1 MTHSPCKARP
11 MDLFLYHR
19 ETGAKG
25 ERAEEMLRKWEEERL
40 PEMFKVYFKSPF
52 QVPKPVSPLPAERR
66 RSPLENCYK
75 RPAPKVSYN
84 IPPKKPRES
93 KPAATATVEDDLDL
107 GHDPVPISLDVPP
120 GFETRPNPSWE
131 GVVFEPPIKVVA
143 TDLEMSD
150 DSESESSSS
159 SSGSSSSTDS
169 DNGLRFEPLTIT
181 IQNET
186 RGENKSSEN
195 EEINK
200 TDKHE
205 KQRKNSV
212 NEKTNLMDNHEKE
225 GKNSSTKDKN
235 DKHEKDSKIS
245 GSKEAHKTDKHEKGS
260 RNSHNKDIKKND
272 KHKKGSKSSEHKNT
286 SETDKCEKENKSHGN
301 EKNNKKDKQEKSK
314 DCVNK
319 GSNKTEQG
327 NKSNDKEK
335 SKDCVNKGS
344 NKTEQGNKSNDKE
357 KSKDCVNK
365 ESNKTEQGNKSND
378 KEKRKDCVNKE
389 SNKTEQGN
397 KSNDKEKSKDCVNK
411 ESNKTEQGNKSDD
424 KGNSKDS
431 EYNESN
437 KIEQGNKNSNDKGK
451 SKDCVNKESN
461 KTEQGN
467 KSSND
472 KGKSKDSENKEPN
485 ESEKSTNKETNKTD
499 ITERNTNAESNRT
512 NNSEESENQESN
524 QMDTLEQTNNN
535 SSNDDTCELENIH
548 FNLED
553 NYATFMRSLMFSDQS
568 DTYTSMNTDASS
580 SRVPVSNTVVRKLE
594 EDILKKLQEIQE
606 ERIILEV
613 GNQQFHTSRVT
624 MRADPHSL
632 FAMLCRKDCPFR
644 PSTSYGRPTYYFDR
658 DSSHFRFILNYLR
671 NGAMVKEDSL
681 PRERRYLL
689 EMLCEARFFRL
700 QGLENAILARLEHA
714 SD

>member
-93 KPAATATVEDDLDL
+93 KPAATATIEDDLDL

-159 SSGSSSSTDS
+159 SSSNSSSTDS

-212 NEKTNLMDNHEKE
+212 NEKTNQMDNHEKE

-235 DKHEKDSKIS
+235 DKHEKDSK
-245 GSKEAHKTDKHEKGS
+245 T
-260 RNSHNKDIKKND
+260 R
-272 KHKKGSKSSEHKNT
+272 
-286 SETDKCEKENKSHGN
+286 
-301 EKNNKKDKQEKSK
+301 
-314 DCVNK
+314 
-319 GSNKTEQG
+319 
-327 NKSNDKEK
+327 
-335 SKDCVNKGS
+335 
-344 NKTEQGNKSNDKE
+344 
-357 KSKDCVNK
+357 VNK
-365 ESNKTEQGNKSND
+365 ESNKIKQGNKNSND
-378 KEKRKDCVNKE
+378 KGKNKDCVSKE
-389 SNKTEQGN
+389 SNKA
-397 KSNDKEKSKDCVNK
+397 EK
-411 ESNKTEQGNKSDD
+411 GNKSDD
-424 KGNSKDS
+424 KGKSKDS
-431 EYNESN
+431 ENKESN

-451 SKDCVNKESN
+451 SKDCVSKESNKTDNKEKSKNSENKESN
-461 KTEQGN
+461 KTEKGN
-467 KSSND
+467 KSD
-472 KGKSKDSENKEPN
+472 GKGKSKDSENKESNKTEKGNKNSNHKGKNKDCENKEPN
-485 ESEKSTNKETNKTD
+485 KSEKSTNKETNKTD
-499 ITERNTNAESNRT
+499 VTERNTNAESNRT

-535 SSNDDTCELENIH
+535 SSNDDTCELQNIH

>member
-1 MTHSPCKARP
+1 

-52 QVPKPVSPLPAERR
+52 QVPKPVSPLSAERR

-120 GFETRPNPSWE
+120 GFEARPNPSWE

-150 DSESESSSS
+150 DSENESSSS

-200 TDKHE
+200 NDKHE

-212 NEKTNLMDNHEKE
+212 NEKTNQMDNHEKE

-235 DKHEKDSKIS
+235 DKHEKDSKTR
-245 GSKEAHKTDKHEKGS
+245 G
-260 RNSHNKDIKKND
+260 
-272 KHKKGSKSSEHKNT
+272 
-286 SETDKCEKENKSHGN
+286 
-301 EKNNKKDKQEKSK
+301 
-314 DCVNK
+314 
-319 GSNKTEQG
+319 
-327 NKSNDKEK
+327 
-335 SKDCVNKGS
+335 
-344 NKTEQGNKSNDKE
+344 
-357 KSKDCVNK
+357 NK
-365 ESNKTEQGNKSND
+365 ESNKA
-378 KEKRKDCVNKE
+378 EK
-389 SNKTEQGN
+389 
-397 KSNDKEKSKDCVNK
+397 
-411 ESNKTEQGNKSDD
+411 GNKSDD
-424 KGNSKDS
+424 KGKSKDS
-431 EYNESN
+431 ENKESN
-437 KIEQGNKNSNDKGK
+437 KAEKGNKSDDKGKSKDSENKEPNKAEKGNKSDDKGKSKDSENTESNKTEQGNKNSNDKGK
-451 SKDCVNKESN
+451 SKDCVSKESNKTDNKEKSKNSENKESNKTEKGNKTDGKGKSKDSENTESN

-467 KSSND
+467 KTDNKEKSKNSENKESNKTEKGNKSD
-472 KGKSKDSENKEPN
+472 GKGKSKDSENKESNKTEKGNKNSNHKGKNKDCENKEPN
-485 ESEKSTNKETNKTD
+485 KSEKSTNKETNKTD
-499 ITERNTNAESNRT
+499 VTERNTNAESNRT
-512 NNSEESENQESN
+512 NSSEESENQESN

-535 SSNDDTCELENIH
+535 SSNDDTCELQNIH

>member
-120 GFETRPNPSWE
+120 GFEARPNPSWE

-150 DSESESSSS
+150 DSENESSSS

-169 DNGLRFEPLTIT
+169 DNGRRFEPLTIT

-200 TDKHE
+200 NDKHE

-212 NEKTNLMDNHEKE
+212 NEKTNQMDNHEKE

-235 DKHEKDSKIS
+235 DKHEKDSKTR
-245 GSKEAHKTDKHEKGS
+245 G
-260 RNSHNKDIKKND
+260 
-272 KHKKGSKSSEHKNT
+272 
-286 SETDKCEKENKSHGN
+286 
-301 EKNNKKDKQEKSK
+301 
-314 DCVNK
+314 
-319 GSNKTEQG
+319 
-327 NKSNDKEK
+327 
-335 SKDCVNKGS
+335 
-344 NKTEQGNKSNDKE
+344 
-357 KSKDCVNK
+357 NK
-365 ESNKTEQGNKSND
+365 ESNKIKQGNKNSND
-378 KEKRKDCVNKE
+378 KGKNKDCVSKE
-389 SNKTEQGN
+389 SNKA
-397 KSNDKEKSKDCVNK
+397 EK
-411 ESNKTEQGNKSDD
+411 GNKSDD
-424 KGNSKDS
+424 KGKSKDS
-431 EYNESN
+431 ENKESN
-437 KIEQGNKNSNDKGK
+437 KAEKGNKSDDKGKSKDSENTESNKTEQGNKNSNDKGK
-451 SKDCVNKESN
+451 SKDCVSKESNKTDNKEKSKNSENKESNKTEKGNKSDGKGKSKDSENTESN

-467 KSSND
+467 KTDNMEKSKNSENKESNKTEKGNKTD
-472 KGKSKDSENKEPN
+472 GKGKSKDSENKESNKTEKGNKSDGKGKSKDSENKESNKTEKGNKNSNHKGKNKDCENKEPN
-485 ESEKSTNKETNKTD
+485 KSEKSTNKETNKTD
-499 ITERNTNAESNRT
+499 VTERNTNAESNRT

-535 SSNDDTCELENIH
+535 SSNDDTCELQNIH